1 MSFDEQFLI
10 QQLKEGNEQAYRWLF
25 SQHYA
30 PLCMYAGRLLHD
42 NALAESIV
50 DDVIYHIW
58 EIRDYIEI
66 TTSLHSYLMRSV
78 RNRCTD
84 HLQSLRTRTEH
95 SVSSLGKAD
104 TERTLNYT
112 DTSQPQ
118 GILIEK
124 ELEEAVARAI
134 EALPEQCRAVF
145 KASRIEGKRYE
156 DIARETGLSVNTVK
170 YHVKNALRLLRRD
183 LARYITAILVMVTA
197 EL

>member
-1 MSFDEQFLI
+1 
-10 QQLKEGNEQAYRWLF
+10 
-25 SQHYA
+25 
-30 PLCMYAGRLLHD
+30 MYVGHLLHD

-58 EIRDYIEI
+58 EIRDHMEI
-66 TTSLHSYLMRSV
+66 TTSLRSYLMRSV

-95 SVSSLGKAD
+95 SMSSLGKAD
-104 TERTLNYT
+104 TERTFNYT
-112 DTSQPQ
+112 DTSHPQ

-183 LARYITAILVMVTA
+183 LARYITAVLVMVTV

>member
-1 MSFDEQFLI
+1 MFRRHYEKMYNLARYILSDDDESKDVVSEVFTQI
-10 QQLKEGNEQAYRWLF
+10 
-25 SQHYA
+25 
-30 PLCMYAGRLLHD
+30 
-42 NALAESIV
+42 LA
-50 DDVIYHIW
+50 DDVVLLP
-58 EIRDYIEI
+58 ESEEG
-66 TTSLHSYLMRSV
+66 YLMRSV

-104 TERTLNYT
+104 TERTFNYT
-112 DTSQPQ
+112 DTSHPQ

-124 ELEEAVARAI
+124 ELEEAVARAV

-183 LARYITAILVMVTA
+183 LARYITAILVMVTV

>member
-30 PLCMYAGRLLHD
+30 PLCMYVGRLLHD

-58 EIRDYIEI
+58 EIRDHMEI
-66 TTSLHSYLMRSV
+66 TTSLRSYLMRSV

-84 HLQSLRTRTEH
+84 ASH
-95 SVSSLGKAD
+95 
-104 TERTLNYT
+104 
-112 DTSQPQ
+112 PQ

-183 LARYITAILVMVTA
+183 LARYITAILVMVTV